1 MPACCKIPFF
11 FVSLPLKIIGEP
23 FTIFAGS
30 LHYSRV
36 RHLGQEYFT
45 SSHNHNIIV
54 PCFLVFCF
62 FSGCFFVCLFCL
74 FILYAPNLPTPYGQK
89 QEMVWCILYFSVSPS
104 IQYHYIGSCVTGPL
118 GALGGSISSP
128 PVHGLQRHPNL
139 CAMELSRGNTR

>member
-1 MPACCKIPFF
+1 MLQNTLF

-54 PCFLVFCF
+54 TLLSSVLF
-62 FSGCFFVCLFCL
+62 FFGVLFCL
-74 FILYAPNLPTPYGQK
+74 FVLFVY
-89 QEMVWCILYFSVSPS
+89 
-104 IQYHYIGSCVTGPL
+104 PL
-118 GALGGSISSP
+118 CP
-128 PVHGLQRHPNL
+128 
-139 CAMELSRGNTR
+139 